1 MKLFK
6 TLLTILFISLL
17 SSASW
22 SATID
27 DLVEREEIY
36 YKKFSEIPFTGK
48 LTGRSQGSIYNGVK
62 EGDWIVYQGNGQLSY
77 KGNYR
82 NGVKEG
88 DWIVYYGNGQLMY
101 KGNLKN
107 GKKEGVFVE
116 YHKNG
121 QLKRKCNYKNGNL
134 DGAVVWYRSD
144 GSVFR
149 SMTGTFK
156 DGVRISD

>member
-1 MKLFK
+1 MKLIK

-48 LTGRSQGSIYNGVK
+48 LTGRSQGSIY
-62 EGDWIVYQGNGQLSY
+62 
-77 KGNYR
+77 